1 MAARVCST
9 RVLAP
14 WGMLQRRIPVAKF
27 AAFPTPQIGEGDGD
41 VESNSAATSIAYLR
55 MSERD
60 LVAQCKMDTFR
71 ATGPGGQH
79 RNKTESAVRLKHLP
93 TGLVSQASEDRSQHR
108 NRDSA
113 VQRLRHTIAIK
124 LRNPV
129 NLEGYVVAPELAQ
142 ILPLK
147 ETRKSSRQ
155 LGPNHPDYLLGLQL
169 LLDLIDS
176 VGGSVSIAAEKLGL
190 STGLLSKVI
199 TSDNSLLVAV
209 NEIRASRGLK
219 PLRA

>member
-41 VESNSAATSIAYLR
+41 GESNSAATSIAYLR

-79 RNKTESAVRLKHLP
+79 RNKTESA
-93 TGLVSQASEDRSQHR
+93 ASEDRSQHR
-108 NRDSA
+108 NRESA

-124 LRNPV
+124 LRSPV

-190 STGLLSKVI
+190 STGSLSKVI